1 MAGRGFSS
9 NSQMFFLQ
17 AQADLMKADH
27 AMLLQLEQVAAD
39 RFASPVIFQD
49 LQTIITP
56 AVRMLY
62 LAYEEN
68 AYNPRSPGGEHILR
82 GLTHCLPD
90 SKIVEDLHGVL
101 RNNSKTGQNKR
112 QTLHGLQEL
121 VTQSSVLESRGIGH
135 KACVDREVFLE
146 QFPRTKDKKRKRCG
160 VIAKSHNGS
169 EPALG
174 F

>member
-1 MAGRGFSS
+1 
-9 NSQMFFLQ
+9 
-17 AQADLMKADH
+17 
-27 AMLLQLEQVAAD
+27 
-39 RFASPVIFQD
+39 
-49 LQTIITP
+49 
-56 AVRMLY
+56 MLY

-82 GLTHCLPD
+82 GLIHCLPD

-160 VIAKSHNGS
+160 VIAKSHSGS